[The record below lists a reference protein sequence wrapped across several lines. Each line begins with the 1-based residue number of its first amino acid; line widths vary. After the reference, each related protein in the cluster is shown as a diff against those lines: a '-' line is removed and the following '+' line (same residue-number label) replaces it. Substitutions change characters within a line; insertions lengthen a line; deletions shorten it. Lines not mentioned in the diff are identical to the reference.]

1 MPPTKGEMTYGS
13 PPGAAVAK
21 KESDCSGDAQS
32 IIEAMERLSGAVL
45 LDIGGVKI
53 AVLPKGQQLVS
64 LKPLI
69 DEYAKQPDRITGT
82 ATIADE
88 ASFAAHVNVMKLD
101 STAIFCEASFKNPSM
116 TAVYDYHDVDVMG
129 VGQRPGFAVHRA
141 LWPMRLSKEWSAW
154 AEQAGSW
161 MSHAE
166 FAEFLERHVPDVY
179 WGDEYSEYTKLLV
192 STLELKLAT
201 PAQLVALSR
210 NLVVN
215 VDTAIRS
222 AQTLSSGEIAMTY
235 NEAHKDGEGQPIR
248 VPNAFLIAIP
258 VIHRGPAFQMLV
270 RLRYRVGGGKV
281 VWAFELHRS
290 DIVFDAAIDEV
301 CVRVAAE
308 TDCPVYRGAPE
319 K

>member
-1 MPPTKGEMTYGS
+1 MPPIKGDVTYGVT
-13 PPGAAVAK
+13 PAGAAAVKDAP
-21 KESDCSGDAQS
+21 GNDAQA
-32 IIEAMERLSGAVL
+32 IIEAVERLSGAAPL
-45 LDIGGVKI
+45 EIGGVTV
-53 AVLPKGQQLVS
+53 AVLPKGQQIVS
-64 LKPLI
+64 VKSLI

-101 STAIFCEASFKNPSM
+101 ATAIFCEASFKNPSM
-116 TAVYDYHDVDVMG
+116 TAVYDYHDVDVIG
-129 VGQRPGFAVHRA
+129 VGQRPAFGVHRA
-141 LWPMRLSKEWSAW
+141 VWPMRLSKEWTAW
-154 AEQAGSW
+154 AEQAGQW

-179 WGDEYSEYTKLLV
+179 WGDDYSEYTKLLV

-235 NEAHKDGEGQPIR
+235 TETHKDGEGQPIR

-270 RLRYRVGGGKV
+270 RLRYRVGTGKV
-281 VWAFELHRS
+281 AWAFELHRA
-290 DIVFDAAIDEV
+290 DIVFDTAIDEV
-301 CVRVAAE
+301 CVRIAAE
-308 TDCPVYRGAPE
+308 TERPVYRGAPE